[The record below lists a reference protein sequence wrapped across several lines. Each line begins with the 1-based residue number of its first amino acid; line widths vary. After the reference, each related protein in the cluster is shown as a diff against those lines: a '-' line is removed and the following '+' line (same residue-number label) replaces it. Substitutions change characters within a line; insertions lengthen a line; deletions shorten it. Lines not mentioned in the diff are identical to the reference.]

1 MVSTII
7 KTQTFKKLLYSL
19 LLFGLVS
26 GQYDDGSGDDGS
38 GSGSGSGS
46 GE

>member
-1 MVSTII
+1 MAQDSIL
-7 KTQTFKKLLYSL
+7 KTQIFKKLLYSL

-26 GQYDDGSGDDGS
+26 GQDDGSGDDGS